1 MRERKRGRE
10 GGGNVG
16 IVSTSFCTLSH
27 PLLVL
32 SSYALYF
39 KMKYEKRK
47 KGDLNN
53 KGRERLFLQTPAL
66 LLILSLHALF
76 VIFM

>member
-1 MRERKRGRE
+1 MWLGGCVRERKRGRE

-39 KMKYEKRK
+39 KMKKKK
-47 KGDLNN
+47 KGGF
-53 KGRERLFLQTPAL
+53 KQQ
-66 LLILSLHALF
+66 
-76 VIFM
+76 